1 MMTKFNLSLLT
12 IAVAMALAG
21 FSTVRPLGETNIR
34 EEATVSEAINKS
46 FAKVPAPAQPPVT
59 VALYGFK
66 DMTGQRKPSNTL
78 SLFSTAVTQGAEAY
92 LIKSLQEVGN
102 RQWFTVVE
110 RVGLDNLLKERQ
122 MIKQTREIYDGA
134 NAKMLPPLQMAGVI
148 LEGGIIDYNSNTLTG
163 GTGARIFGIG
173 AQTAYTQ
180 DVVVISLRL
189 VSVQT
194 GEVLTTVTV
203 EKNLLSTADGATAL
217 KFFNQATQAFEFDSS
232 QTFNEPGNYALRSA
246 IETGVIELIRKGET
260 QGLWK
265 YKEKSNELV
274 QPQAPKA
281 PATSPAPTAPAPQ
294 SDVGQSAG
302 GNKAESKALEIKQE
316 PKPEVKE
323 EKVDAKPVSQV
334 VPTDSKPGESLQA
347 QAAARDITVGSKITL
362 TAPVK
367 LRASPGVDNLV
378 TSILPTGTKLTIVDK
393 SKGGNWLAVAEEGQP
408 AWGWVPK
415 KAFENNYKG

>member
-1 MMTKFNLSLLT
+1 MKAIKLSLIT

-21 FSTVRPLGETNIR
+21 CSTVRPLGSSNIKD
-34 EEATVSEAINKS
+34 EATVTNNINKS
-46 FAKVPAPAQPPVT
+46 FDIVPAPAGPAVT
-59 VALYGFK
+59 IAVYGFK
-66 DMTGQRKPSNTL
+66 DLTGQRKPSTTL

-92 LIKSLQEVGN
+92 LMKSLQEVGN

-122 MIKQTREIYDGA
+122 MIKQTREIYEGA
-134 NAKMLPPLQMAGVI
+134 NAKPLPPLQMAGVI

-246 IETGVIELIRKGET
+246 IETAVIELIKKGERN
-260 QGLWK
+260 GLWQF
-265 YKEKSNELV
+265 KEKSNELV
-274 QPQAPKA
+274 QKEAPREGTSEVTS
-281 PATSPAPTAPAPQ
+281 TSPQ
-294 SDVGQSAG
+294 SNIGKRDE
-302 GNKAESKALEIKQE
+302 GNKE
-316 PKPEVKE
+316 
-323 EKVDAKPVSQV
+323 
-334 VPTDSKPGESLQA
+334 
-347 QAAARDITVGSKITL
+347 
-362 TAPVK
+362 
-367 LRASPGVDNLV
+367 ASSWNRRQFQ
-378 TSILPTGTKLTIVDK
+378 K
-393 SKGGNWLAVAEEGQP
+393 
-408 AWGWVPK
+408 
-415 KAFENNYKG
+415 

>member
-1 MMTKFNLSLLT
+1 MTKFNLSLIA
-12 IAVAMALAG
+12 IAVSMALAG
-21 FSTVRPLGETNIR
+21 CSTVRPLGDSKIN
-34 EEATVSEAINKS
+34 EEATVTNNINKS
-46 FAKVPAPAQPPVT
+46 FDVVPSPAGPAVT
-59 VALYGFK
+59 VAVYGFK
-66 DMTGQRKPSNTL
+66 DLTGQRKPSNTL

-92 LIKSLQEVGN
+92 LMKSLQEVGN

-122 MIKQTREIYDGA
+122 MIKQTREIYEGA
-134 NAKMLPPLQMAGVI
+134 NAKPLPPLQMAGVI

-246 IETGVIELIRKGET
+246 IETAVIELIKKGER
-260 QGLWK
+260 QGLWQFK
-265 YKEKSNELV
+265 APTTYGVKLERSNELV
-274 QPQAPKA
+274 QTQTTKTPSAIKE
-281 PATSPAPTAPAPQ
+281 SPSSVSQQ
-294 SDVGQSAG
+294 SDGGKSNE
-302 GNKAESKALEIKQE
+302 GNK
-316 PKPEVKE
+316 
-323 EKVDAKPVSQV
+323 EKSIWG
-334 VPTDSKPGESLQA
+334 TLQFW
-347 QAAARDITVGSKITL
+347 K
-362 TAPVK
+362 
-367 LRASPGVDNLV
+367 
-378 TSILPTGTKLTIVDK
+378 
-393 SKGGNWLAVAEEGQP
+393 
-408 AWGWVPK
+408 
-415 KAFENNYKG
+415 

>member
-1 MMTKFNLSLLT
+1 MKAIKLSLITL
-12 IAVAMALAG
+12 AVVALAG
-21 FSTVRPLGETNIR
+21 CSTVRPFGSTQIK
-34 EEATVSEAINKS
+34 EEAKVSETINKS
-46 FAKVPAPAQPPVT
+46 FANVPAPAGPAIT

-66 DMTGQRKPSNTL
+66 DLTGQRKPSSTL

-163 GTGARIFGIG
+163 GTGARWLGIG

-232 QTFNEPGNYALRSA
+232 QTYNEPGNYALRSA
-246 IETGVIELIRKGET
+246 IETAVIELIKKGER
-260 QGLWK
+260 QNLWQF
-265 YKEKSNELV
+265 KEKPNELV
-274 QPQAPKA
+274 QKETSREGAAKA
-281 PATSPAPTAPAPQ
+281 PPASPQ
-294 SDVGQSAG
+294 SDSGKAVGADKKQSTWVDG
-302 GNKAESKALEIKQE
+302 SGNPIQGIK
-316 PKPEVKE
+316 
-323 EKVDAKPVSQV
+323 
-334 VPTDSKPGESLQA
+334 
-347 QAAARDITVGSKITL
+347 
-362 TAPVK
+362 
-367 LRASPGVDNLV
+367 
-378 TSILPTGTKLTIVDK
+378 
-393 SKGGNWLAVAEEGQP
+393 
-408 AWGWVPK
+408 
-415 KAFENNYKG
+415 

>member
-1 MMTKFNLSLLT
+1 MKAIKLSLITL
-12 IAVAMALAG
+12 AVVALAG
-21 FSTVRPLGETNIR
+21 CSTVRPLGNTKIK
-34 EEATVSEAINKS
+34 EEATVSNTINKS
-46 FAKVPAPAQPPVT
+46 FANVPGPAGPAVT
-59 VALYGFK
+59 VAVYGFK
-66 DMTGQRKPSNTL
+66 DLTGQRKPSSTL

-92 LIKSLQEVGN
+92 LMKSLQEVGN

-246 IETGVIELIRKGET
+246 IETAVIELINKGERN
-260 QGLWK
+260 GLWK
-265 YKEKSNELV
+265 FKEKPNELV
-274 QPQAPKA
+274 QTQAPTKDA
-281 PATSPAPTAPAPQ
+281 AQATPAPSQ
-294 SDVGQSAG
+294 SDSRKDNG
-302 GNKAESKALEIKQE
+302 AEKT
-316 PKPEVKE
+316 
-323 EKVDAKPVSQV
+323 PVSGAV
-334 VPTDSKPGESLQA
+334 D
-347 QAAARDITVGSKITL
+347 GSGNPIQ
-362 TAPVK
+362 
-367 LRASPGVDNLV
+367 
-378 TSILPTGTKLTIVDK
+378 GTK
-393 SKGGNWLAVAEEGQP
+393 
-408 AWGWVPK
+408 
-415 KAFENNYKG
+415 